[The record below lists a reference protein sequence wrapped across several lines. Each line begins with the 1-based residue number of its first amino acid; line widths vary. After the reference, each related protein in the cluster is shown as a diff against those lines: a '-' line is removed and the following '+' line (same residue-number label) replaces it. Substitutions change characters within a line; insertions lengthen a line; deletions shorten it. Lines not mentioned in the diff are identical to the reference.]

1 MTTAKQANTDSNAIA
16 AVDIDLGERS
26 YKIHIGE
33 NISGRNVVDYLPFS
47 MQGRSAFV
55 LTDENVSNPHAMAL
69 FAGVKAAGARD
80 AQLLAMPAGEK
91 TKSYEFLERTHAWLL
106 DHKMDRGSILFA
118 VGGGVIG
125 DLGGFAAATAM
136 RGIDFVQVPT
146 TLLAQ
151 VDSSVGGKTGINT
164 PQGKNL
170 VGAFYQPKT
179 VIADIG
185 TLQTFPRRELLAGY
199 AEVVKYGLIN
209 DEEFFIWLEKSHE
222 DVLSLKRDA
231 VAKAVETSCRK
242 KAEIVA
248 ADEREQGQRALLN
261 LGHTF
266 GHALEAAAQYDG
278 RLLHGE
284 AVAIGMVMAF
294 KLSARMGLCDEADA
308 ARVETHLKTVGLPV
322 SANMIFPPIETS
334 AETLW
339 DLMQGDK
346 KAVGGKLKFILCRG
360 IGKSFITGD
369 VKKEDVIS
377 ILEESLNG

>member
-1 MTTAKQANTDSNAIA
+1 MITAKQAKAISNKPST
-16 AVDIDLGERS
+16 VKIDLGARS
-26 YKIHIGE
+26 YLIHIGE
-33 NISGRNVVDYLPFS
+33 NISGRLVYDYLPFS
-47 MQGRSAFV
+47 LEGRSVFV
-55 LTDENVSNPHAMAL
+55 LTDENVSTPHATAL
-69 FAGVKAAGARD
+69 YEGLKAAGARD

-91 TKSYEFLERTHAWLL
+91 TKSYEYLERTHAWLL
-106 DHKMDRGSILFA
+106 DHKMDRGSVLFA

-164 PQGKNL
+164 SQGKNL
-170 VGAFYQPKT
+170 VGAFYQPKA

-185 TLQTFPRRELLAGY
+185 TLQTLPRRELLAGY

-209 DEEFFIWLEKSHE
+209 DEEFFIWLEKSHK
-222 DVLSLKRDA
+222 DILSLKKDA
-231 VAKAVETSCRK
+231 VTKAIETSCRK

-294 KLSARMGLCDEADA
+294 KLSARLGLCEEAEA
-308 ARVETHLKTVGLPV
+308 ARIERHLRKVGLPV
-322 SANMIFPPIETS
+322 SANMIFPPVDTT
-334 AETLW
+334 AEILW
-339 DLMQGDK
+339 GLMQGDK
-346 KAVGGKLKFILCRG
+346 KAAGGKLKLILCRG
-360 IGKSFITGD
+360 IGKSFIADD
-369 VKKEDVIS
+369 VKKEDILN
-377 ILEESLNG
+377 ILEDSLNG